1 MTEPT
6 SSPHAFDADVL
17 FNEGEWSDLIR
28 SQEKLFSRESL
39 TRVSDGLREEF
50 YSGHAEG
57 RQMPSF
63 QRSDWATDLLEA
75 FTDYPIGY
83 DLPCLISRD
92 RPTRGTI
99 MLCAQDPLRKT
110 GTPGVVTIGTFFGT
124 DSERYRHYINPGK
137 EVKPHHPAMW
147 DVVRACLDADYDV
160 WLTDAVKVFAG
171 PGNLLLKD
179 QRGRRVCSEI
189 LAEEIAKVQP
199 VRIVALG
206 GKATAEIYGVAVK
219 QEVIGADRVM
229 ALPHPAGYQT
239 KWYLEGATRDYPAGA
254 DGLRAAKRD
263 FYCRALGL

>member
-6 SSPHAFDADVL
+6 SSNHAFDADVL
-17 FNEGEWSDLIR
+17 FNRGGWPDFIQ
-28 SQEKLFSRESL
+28 SQEKLFSKESL
-39 TRVSDGLREEF
+39 TRVSDGLRAEF
-50 YSGHAEG
+50 HCGHAEG

-63 QRSDWATDLLEA
+63 QKSDWSSDVLEP
-75 FTDYPIGY
+75 FIGYPMGY

-92 RPTRGTI
+92 RPTRGRI
-99 MLCAQDPLRKT
+99 MFCAQDPLRKE

-124 DSERYRHYINPGK
+124 DNERYRHYINPGRMIQ
-137 EVKPHHPAMW
+137 PHHPAMW
-147 DVVRACLDADYDV
+147 DVIRACLDADYDV

-171 PGNLLLKD
+171 PGNLLKKD
-179 QRGRRVCSEI
+179 KRGKRLGREI
-189 LAEEIAKVQP
+189 LAEEIAQVQP

-206 GKATAEIYGVAVK
+206 GKAAAEIYRVAVK

-229 ALPHPAGYQT
+229 ALPHPAGYRT
-239 KWYLEGATRDYPAGA
+239 KWYLEGATRDYPTGA